1 MPSESNG
8 EGRLGMALEFKVIV
22 DTSVKSENDPKALE
36 KKMNEMS
43 RAGWSLAHVTSVSE
57 GGGSDNIM
65 NVSRIYLFWQREAQA
80 ALR

>member
-1 MPSESNG
+1 
-8 EGRLGMALEFKVIV
+8 MALEFKVIV

-36 KKMNEMS
+36 RKMNELS
-43 RAGWSLAHVTSVSE
+43 RAGWSLTHVTSVSE

-65 NVSRIYLFWQREAQA
+65 NMSRIYLFWQREAQP